1 MTTFVLIHGA
11 YQGGWIWQRMTS
23 RFRAAGHTVH
33 APTLDGCGERKG
45 AMRAGITTETHG
57 QEIADLL
64 FYEDLKDVVLAGT
77 STGGMVMARA
87 AELAPERVAR
97 IVFADALAL
106 FNGEKVRDIVKRP
119 ASINT
124 ELALG
129 PSREDAEGR
138 LFAGLDETTKR
149 WAGERVTLHPEATF
163 NQPVQL
169 EKFWDMPWKASVLY
183 CSQAPNPGEAHI
195 RRACDRLGGKW
206 HVIDTG
212 HYPMLST
219 PDELTRIIVDG

>member
-23 RFRAAGHTVH
+23 RLRAAGHTVH